1 MALAPMTQPCCRCLE
16 VFLFLHVPPGP
27 PSLQCSGKSCSRGS
41 GSKCGCQK
49 MKHRGNNT
57 PLSPAATEIPK
68 LTWGGEAQQTAHL
81 DAPDHGILTGK
92 SLHQV
97 P

>member
-1 MALAPMTQPCCRCLE
+1 
-16 VFLFLHVPPGP
+16 
-27 PSLQCSGKSCSRGS
+27 
-41 GSKCGCQK
+41 
-49 MKHRGNNT
+49 MKHRGNNA